1 VDLVIIRHGR
11 PERDE
16 RADGAGTA
24 DPPLSDLGRRQA
36 DATAEFLSGESI
48 DRIFASPMQRA
59 RATAAPLAARLGL
72 EVELH
77 DGLREADHYRTR
89 YVPAEEMTMDDAI
102 VQEFLGD
109 KFAMFGPLGGFEPW
123 RASVVATFDEIV
135 DRNKGKRVAVYCH
148 GMVMGTYLT
157 ALIGHGDPFVLT
169 PDYCGIVRV
178 RAASNGIRT
187 IRSAN
192 ETGHIRALLG

>member
-1 VDLVIIRHGR
+1 MELVIIRHGR

-16 RADGAGTA
+16 RAEGSGTA

-36 DATAEFLSGESI
+36 EATAEFLSGERI
-48 DRIFASPMQRA
+48 DHVMASPMHRA
-59 RATAAPLAARLGL
+59 RATAEPLAVRLGL
-72 EVELH
+72 EIELH
-77 DGLREADHYRTR
+77 AGWKEADHYRTR
-89 YVPAEEMTMDDAI
+89 YVPADEMTMDDAI

-109 KFAMFGPLGGFEPW
+109 KFAMFAPLGGFDQW
-123 RASVVATFDEIV
+123 KAAVVATFDDIV

-148 GMVMGTYLT
+148 GMVIGTYLT

-192 ETGHIRALLG
+192 ETGHVRALLL

>member
-1 VDLVIIRHGR
+1 MDLVIIRHAR
-11 PERDE
+11 PDRDE
-16 RADGAGTA
+16 RADGSGTA

-36 DATAEFLSGESI
+36 AVTAEFLAGERI
-48 DRIFASPMQRA
+48 DHVMSSPMHRA

-72 EVELH
+72 TVELH
-77 DGLREADHYRTR
+77 DGLKEADHYRTR

-102 VQEFLGD
+102 VREFLDD
-109 KFAMFGPLGGFEPW
+109 KFAMFAPLGGFERW
-123 RASVVATFDEIV
+123 RAEVVATFDEIV
-135 DRNKGKRVAVYCH
+135 DRHKGKRVAVYCH

-192 ETGHIRALLG
+192 ETGHVRSLLS

>member
-1 VDLVIIRHGR
+1 VDLVIVRHGR

-16 RADGAGTA
+16 RANGAGTA
-24 DPPLSDLGRRQA
+24 DPPLSDVGRRQA
-36 DATAEFLSGESI
+36 EATAEFLSGETI
-48 DRIFASPMQRA
+48 DHVLSSPMQRA

-77 DGLREADHYRTR
+77 NGLREADHYRTR

-102 VQEFLGD
+102 VQEFLDD
-109 KFAMFGPLGGFEPW
+109 KFAMFGPHGGFEQW
-123 RASVVATFDEIV
+123 RKGIIATFDEIV
-135 DRNKGKRVAVYCH
+135 DRNKGKRVAVYRH

-169 PDYCGIVRV
+169 PDYCGIIRV

-192 ETGHIRALLG
+192 ETGHIRALLA

>member
-1 VDLVIIRHGR
+1 MDLIVIRHGR

-16 RADGAGTA
+16 RVEGAGTA

-36 DATAEFLSGESI
+36 DATAEFLAGERI
-48 DRIFASPMQRA
+48 DHVMASPMQRA
-59 RATAAPLAARLGL
+59 RATAEPLAQRLGL
-72 EVELH
+72 AVELH
-77 DGLREADHYRTR
+77 EGLKEADHYRTR
-89 YVPAEEMTMDDAI
+89 YVPAEEMTMDDEI

-109 KFAMFGPLGGFEPW
+109 KFAMFGPLGGFEQW
-123 RASVVATFDEIV
+123 RRDVVATFDDIV

-157 ALIGHGDPFVLT
+157 ALIGHGDPFILT

>member
-1 VDLVIIRHGR
+1 MDLVIIRHAR

-16 RADGAGTA
+16 RDEGAGTA

-36 DATAEFLSGESI
+36 DATAEFLSGERI
-48 DRIFASPMQRA
+48 DHVVASPMQRA
-59 RATAAPLAARLGL
+59 RATAAPLAARLGID
-72 EVELH
+72 VELH
-77 DGLREADHYRTR
+77 DGLKEADHYRTR

-102 VQEFLGD
+102 VQEFLDD
-109 KFAMFGPLGGFEPW
+109 KFAMFAPLGGFDGW
-123 RASVVATFDEIV
+123 RAGVVATFDEIV

-157 ALIGHGDPFVLT
+157 TLIGHADPFVLT

-192 ETGHIRALLG
+192 ETGHVRALLG

>member
-1 VDLVIIRHGR
+1 VDLVIVRHGR

-24 DPPLSDLGRRQA
+24 DPPLSALGRRQA
-36 DATAEFLSGESI
+36 DATAEFLAGETI
-48 DRIFASPMQRA
+48 HHVVASPMQRA
-59 RATAAPLAARLGL
+59 RATAAPLAALLGL

-102 VQEFLGD
+102 VQEFLDD
-109 KFAMFGPLGGFEPW
+109 KFAMFAPLGGFDPW

-135 DRNKGKRVAVYCH
+135 DGNKGKRVAVFCH

-157 ALIGHGDPFVLT
+157 ALIGHVDPFVLT

-187 IRSAN
+187 IRSVN
-192 ETGHIRALLG
+192 ETGHVRSLLG